1 MKKLIKNQLLVTS
14 TIVLLLS
21 ASCSYRAYETF
32 TVNNRNHLALLE
44 PGMSKIEVMQIM
56 GDNSIKSSG
65 AFVGNPFK
73 TETFQAQ
80 GGQNISVFWYYTQIR
95 SSNGRVDPDE
105 LTPVVFKNGKM
116 EGYGWSF
123 YRDKYQHIEII
134 SR

>member
-1 MKKLIKNQLLVTS
+1 MKKLKKIKLLATL
-14 TIVLLLS
+14 TILLLS
-21 ASCSYRAYETF
+21 TSCSYNAYEAF
-32 TVNNRNHLALLE
+32 TVKNRNHLALLE

-65 AFVGNPFK
+65 AYVGNPYK
-73 TETFQAQ
+73 TETLQAQ
-80 GGQNISVFWYYTQIR
+80 GGQNISVFWYYTEIR

-105 LTPVVFKNGKM
+105 LTPVVFKDGKM

-134 SR
+134 NR